1 MKALGDVKALTE
13 LEKLGFDQKTSELLE
28 VDSYISIAK
37 NLLEKNA
44 FQEAWEEGKQMMI
57 NDAVAYALNELS

>member
-13 LEKLGFDQKTSELLE
+13 LENLGFDQKTSELLE

-37 NLLEKNA
+37 TLLEKNA